1 MSSAQASARMAG
13 VTGDAVVRVA
23 GLAAAALDG
32 LRSPRL
38 ATALDDVLTRR
49 DGHRAEGRAL
59 AEALHAVIGDLP
71 RDGVRPR
78 VIGLRRALH
87 AGRRPGAGEWT
98 PEIAGRLPADVSR
111 GIAGWLADAA
121 ALAAAEDRLPRVLAA
136 ERESGLNALLKAA
149 TDPGFRIAL
158 GGTSPVLA
166 AELEKWIAD
175 PRRTPRTGTT
185 TTLARYLARAVTKTS
200 PLSTF
205 TTSGPVLWRAGGP
218 AVGTRPVDRSGAFEL
233 SYYHIRESIAA
244 FVLGHPALS
253 GRTPIALNASAQRL
267 GEQVVFLRGFGML
280 GLLGGERY
288 CAVPA
293 RPSVLA
299 LVELLGGEPEGL
311 PRHVLRERL
320 TAGDASLNEE
330 VDAFLDHLLDAGLLV
345 PGLPV
350 AYPHEV
356 LVGAAAWARQGME
369 SEARALSV
377 ALERA
382 AAALAARPAV
392 GDPVSYR
399 ARREAVVSGLREL
412 AGFAAPGDP
421 QHAMFTTLTTVNVRD
436 TAVAA
441 EPPAVCSARAWRPV
455 AGDLDLIRRWIAPF
469 APHLPARLALTEL
482 FGDRLRERGP
492 LPVIA
497 FYREYQRAVT
507 AEDEIGAELR
517 GSVVAPSAR
526 HPEDSVLDRVRRL
539 SDVMADGLAALSPY
553 PRDAGEPGMSGPGT
567 IGPSTTGPG
576 TSEPGT
582 SGPVTVPAEALRT
595 AIAAYPPWVPE
606 VRSISAYVQPAGGF
620 GVVNALGTG
629 FGSVRARLDHLT
641 GRRGTGVADPGA
653 GPIYAAFG
661 SRFGISLND
670 HRRCLPYQL
679 GGTPGLIGRDGA
691 ARLRIEDLVVR
702 LDGESGLLGLATTG
716 GREVRVVHTGAA
728 AREFLPPFSL
738 LLTVLSGD
746 VPPLTILP
754 PPHPSRA
761 APRDRRRDWPRLVV
775 GSLVAGR
782 AQTRFPAGD
791 VPLPR
796 QGEEESRF
804 LLRLAEWRR
813 AEGIPR
819 RCFFRTRPEPESVAE
834 RLTTSPASWTQT
846 QEKWHKPMYLD
857 FGSWL
862 LVRGFAAALRR
873 PGTALVTF
881 EEALPDPS
889 AAQSGDH
896 HVAELVLDVTAGSP
910 L

>member
-1 MSSAQASARMAG
+1 MSSAQSPARIAG

-23 GLAAAALDG
+23 GLAVAALDG

-38 ATALDDVLTRR
+38 AAALDDVPARR
-49 DGHRAEGRAL
+49 DAHRAEGRAL
-59 AEALHAVIGDLP
+59 AGALHTVIGGLP

-98 PEIAGRLPADVSR
+98 PEVAGLLPPEVSR
-111 GIAGWLADAA
+111 GIEGWLAGAA
-121 ALAAAEDRLPRVLAA
+121 TLAAAEDRLPQVLAA

-175 PRRTPRTGTT
+175 PGRTPRAGTT

-205 TTSGPVLWRAGGP
+205 TTSGPVRWRAAGP
-218 AVGTRPVDRSGAFEL
+218 AVETRPVDRHGAFEL
-233 SYYHIRESIAA
+233 SYYHIRENIAA

-280 GLLGGERY
+280 GLLGGESY

-299 LVELLGGEPEGL
+299 LVDLLGTEPEGL
-311 PRHVLRERL
+311 LRHLLRERL
-320 TAGDASLNEE
+320 TAGDASLDAE

-350 AYPHEV
+350 TYPHEV
-356 LVGAAAWARQGME
+356 LPGAAAWARERPAEQAVGRLDAPEQAE
-369 SEARALSV
+369 SETRALSA

-382 AAALAARPAV
+382 AGALAARPAA
-392 GDPVSYR
+392 GDAVSYR
-399 ARREAVVSGLREL
+399 ARRETVVSGLREL
-412 AGFAAPGDP
+412 AGFAAPGGP
-421 QHAMFTTLTTVNVRD
+421 HHAMFTSLTTVNVRD

-441 EPPAVCSARAWRPV
+441 EPPAACSVRAWRPV
-455 AGDLDLIRRWIAPF
+455 ADDLDLVRRWIAPF

-482 FGDRLRERGP
+482 FGARLRERGP

-497 FYREYQRAVT
+497 FFREYQRAVT

-517 GSVVAPSAR
+517 GSVVAPSSR
-526 HPEDSVLDRVRRL
+526 RPEDSVLDGVRRL
-539 SDVMADGLAALSPY
+539 SAVMASALAALSPY
-553 PRDAGEPGMSGPGT
+553 PLDADAPGT
-567 IGPSTTGPG
+567 ND
-576 TSEPGT
+576 
-582 SGPVTVPAEALRT
+582 PVTVPAEALKAT
-595 AIAAYPPWVPE
+595 IATYPPWVPE
-606 VRSISAYVQPAGGF
+606 VRSISAYVQPANGL

-641 GRRGTGVADPGA
+641 GRRARSAADRGT

-670 HRRCLPYQL
+670 HRRCLPFQL
-679 GGTPGLIGRDGA
+679 GGTPALIGRDSGA

-702 LDGESGLLGLATTG
+702 LDEGSGLLGLATAG

-738 LLTVLSGD
+738 LLTVLSGE

-754 PPHPSRA
+754 PPHPSRT
-761 APRDRRRDWPRLVV
+761 APRDRRRDWPRLVI
-775 GSLVAGR
+775 GSLVAAR
-782 AQTRFPAGD
+782 AQTRFPAGG

-796 QGEEESRF
+796 AGEEESRF

-819 RCFFRTRPEPESVAE
+819 RCFFRTRPDQE
-834 RLTTSPASWTQT
+834 RADERAATSPASWTQM

-881 EEALPDPS
+881 EEALPDPF
-889 AAQSGDH
+889 AAQSADH

-910 L
+910 P